1 MVTEKDLYEMIGK
14 LTIELEKEKIKVS
27 KLESIVS
34 SKGNQ
39 DPLFRT
45 DNLPHKER
53 DYPDGEDTWLDRL
66 IDG

>member
-14 LTIELEKEKIKVS
+14 LTIELEKERIRVS

-45 DNLPHKER
+45 DNLPHKEG
-53 DYPDGEDTWLDRL
+53 DYPDSEDAWLDRL